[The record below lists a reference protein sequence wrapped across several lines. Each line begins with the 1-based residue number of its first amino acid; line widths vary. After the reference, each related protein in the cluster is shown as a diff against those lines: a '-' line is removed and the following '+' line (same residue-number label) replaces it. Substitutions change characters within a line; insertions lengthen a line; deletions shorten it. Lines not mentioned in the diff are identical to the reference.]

1 VRFVDEH
8 PQFGVE
14 PICRVLTEHGWPI
27 AASTVRA
34 FRARPASARQ
44 RRDAELAEQ
53 IARVHQQNYGVFGAR
68 KVWLTLNRDGI
79 AVARCTV
86 ERLMRRLGLRGAVR
100 GRRVRTTI
108 PDPGAARATD
118 LVQRNFDVTAP
129 NRLWVADFTY
139 VASWAGTV
147 YVAFVIDAYARRI
160 VGWRADTTMRTS
172 LVLDAVE
179 MAIWTRDRDGVADLA
194 GLIHHNDAG
203 SQYTSIA
210 FTERLIEAGVDPSVG
225 SVGDAYDNAVAESTI
240 GLYKTEL
247 IKNYGPWRNRDH
259 VEIATLEYVD
269 WYNHRRPHSA
279 AADLPPADFEALYD
293 ANQTHRSPARTQ
305 QN

>member
-1 VRFVDEH
+1 VKFVDEH

-34 FRARPASARQ
+34 YRSRPASARQ
-44 RRDAELAEQ
+44 RRDEELCEH
-53 IARVHQQNYGVFGAR
+53 IRRIHKENYGVFGAR
-68 KVWLTLNRDGI
+68 KVWLVLNREGI

-86 ERLMRRLGLRGAVR
+86 ERLMRQMGLRGVVR
-100 GRRVRTTI
+100 GRRVRTTV
-108 PDPGAARATD
+108 PDETAARPAD
-118 LVQRNFDVTAP
+118 LVQRQFTVNAP

-139 VASWAGTV
+139 VATWAGTV
-147 YVAFVIDAYARRI
+147 YVAFIIDAYARRI
-160 VGWRADTTMRTS
+160 LGWRADTTMRTS
-172 LVLDAVE
+172 LVLDALE
-179 MAIWTRDRDGVADLA
+179 MAIWTRDRAGVADLT
-194 GLIHHNDAG
+194 GLIHHTDAG

-210 FTERLIEAGVDPSVG
+210 FTQRLIEAGVDASVG
-225 SVGDAYDNAVAESTI
+225 SVGDAYDNALAESTI

-247 IKNYGPWRNRDH
+247 IRNYGPWRDRDH
-259 VEIATLEYVD
+259 VEIHTLEYVD
-269 WYNHRRPHSA
+269 WYNHRRPHSG

-293 ANQTHRSPARTQ
+293 ANNPRHAEAGPQ